1 MKVFAN
7 KYRFQ
12 IIAIGIHLL
21 AFLIIKNVYLIKP
34 AKELVVF
41 KTRIITKKVEKQII
55 PEKKEIKPMEE
66 AFKFAKTAGKVQ
78 PRVDIKTPT
87 ATEQVKLDKMVKAP
101 TISTP
106 TTIKEPE
113 KKTLVQMEKM
123 SKSKDL
129 FVTKTG
135 PVTVGEFYAA
145 RTSEVER
152 GSAVS
157 EYGGSYTTEKAVF
170 NALEYLHDS
179 QEVNGS
185 WGMPYPVGITGLA
198 LMAFIGSGYTDNYP
212 KAHKYNK
219 TVKKAITFLIRNEKN
234 GKFSDRIYE
243 SAASI
248 MALTEAYIMTKKSS
262 LKPLIER
269 GLRYLLTLQ
278 RTSKQVKDD
287 IGGWQG
293 YHGFSSILPSAWA
306 LMALESVK
314 NAGIEVSQSAIND
327 AISFIKNCEVEKG
340 GFADWTQ
347 QGCEKY
353 AEDQENWWKERN
365 YKSYE
370 CEGCNAYY
378 GPLGSYS
385 YEELSKLGSVDKKLI
400 EKYKPKK
407 HTHLYSKHST
417 KRTADPMSTG
427 LGALCL
433 MFVGERDSDEVKDA
447 IKMIRRNWMP
457 GSGSVDYV
465 RWYYTGQAMF
475 HYSRDDWN
483 AWNNTMREVLPKMQN
498 SKGSFTS
505 NNAEEIAAG
514 VSYNT
519 TMAILSL
526 EIYYRY
532 APIYKK

>member
-21 AFLIIKNVYLIKP
+21 AFIIIKNVYLIKP

-41 KTRIITKKVEKQII
+41 KTRIITKKVEKQVI
-55 PEKKEIKPMEE
+55 PEKKEIKPLEE

-113 KKTLVQMEKM
+113 KKTLAQMERM

-135 PVTVGEFYAA
+135 PVVVGEFYAA
-145 RTSEVER
+145 RTSDIER

-157 EYGGSYTTEKAVF
+157 EYGGSYTTEKSVA

-179 QEVNGS
+179 QKSDGS
-185 WGMPYPVGITGLA
+185 WGMPYPVGITALA
-198 LMAFIGSGYTDNYP
+198 LMAFIGSGYTDVYP

-219 TVKKAITFLIRNEKN
+219 TVKKSITFLIRNEKN
-234 GKFSDRIYE
+234 GKFSDRLYE
-243 SAASI
+243 SAAVT
-248 MALTEAYIMTKKSS
+248 MALAEAYIMTKRKTI
-262 LKPLIER
+262 KPVIER
-269 GLRYLLTLQ
+269 GINYLLTLQ
-278 RTSKQVKDD
+278 KTNKQVKDD
-287 IGGWQG
+287 IGGWIG
-293 YHGFSSILPSAWA
+293 YSGYSSVYPSAWA
-306 LMALESVK
+306 LMALESAK
-314 NAGIEVSQSAIND
+314 NAGINVSQSAIND
-327 AISFIKNCEVEKG
+327 AIGFIKNSEVETG
-340 GFADWTQ
+340 GFSDGTQ
-347 QGCEKY
+347 QACEKY
-353 AEDQENWWKERN
+353 AEDHENWWKEKD
-365 YKSYE
+365 YKPYE
-370 CEGCNAYY
+370 CEEGCGGTIY
-378 GPLGSYS
+378 GPLGTFP
-385 YEELSKLGSVDKKLI
+385 D
-400 EKYKPKK
+400 EKFKPKK
-407 HTHLYSKHST
+407 HTHSYSKHST
-417 KRTADPMSTG
+417 KRTADSTSTG
-427 LGALCL
+427 LSALCL
-433 MFVGERDSDEVKDA
+433 MFVGERDSEEVKKA
-447 IKMIRRNWMP
+447 IKMIRKNWMP
-457 GSGSVDYV
+457 GSGSVDYI

-483 AWNNTMREVLPKMQN
+483 AWNNTMREVLPKMQGG
-498 SKGSFTS
+498 KGSFTS

-514 VSYNT
+514 NNYNT
-519 TMAILSL
+519 TMAVLSL